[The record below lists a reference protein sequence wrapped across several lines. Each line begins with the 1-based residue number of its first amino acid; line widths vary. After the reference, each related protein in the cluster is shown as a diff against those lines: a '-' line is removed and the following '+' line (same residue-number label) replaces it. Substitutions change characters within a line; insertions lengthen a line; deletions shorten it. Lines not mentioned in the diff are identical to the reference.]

1 LSLILD
7 EHRQYLA
14 DAPRLAAFEAA
25 LKELV
30 RPDHVVLD
38 LASGSSIL
46 GMLAARAGAR
56 QVYSVEYSG
65 MTQVARELCQANG
78 LADRVNCI
86 QGLSTEIELP
96 QPADLLVADQIG
108 RFGFEVGIIADFADA
123 RRRLLKPGAIIVPS
137 AVELWVA
144 PVQADEMWRQLEFW
158 RTPVAGFDFSSARP
172 IALNT
177 GYPTNYTPDQ
187 LLAEPVRLGTLD
199 LTTDMPAALRLGAGM
214 RVNRAA
220 TMHGIGGWFVARLS
234 PGVRLTNSPLAADRI
249 NRRNVFFPIGQPL
262 SLVPEDRIEL
272 AMHIVA
278 DDLRVTW
285 NVTVTDAAGGAKGR
299 FRHSTW
305 RGMLLSRE
313 DLAKSRPDYVPRLTP
328 RGRARRSVLEL
339 CEEGRTLAE
348 IESEFYRRHRELF
361 TSPAQAAHFVAEVII
376 PYAR

>member
-1 LSLILD
+1 MSLILD

-14 DAPRLAAFEAA
+14 DRPRLAAFEAA

-38 LASGSSIL
+38 LASGSGIL

-56 QVYSVEYSG
+56 HVYSVEYGG
-65 MTQVARELCQANG
+65 MTQVAREVCRANG
-78 LADRVNCI
+78 FADRITCI
-86 QGLSTEIELP
+86 QGLSTQIELP
-96 QPADLLVADQIG
+96 QLADLLVADQIG
-108 RFGFEVGIIADFADA
+108 RFGFEVGIVEHFADA
-123 RRRLLKPGAIIVPS
+123 RRRLLKPGAIVVPS
-137 AVELWVA
+137 AVDLWVA
-144 PVQADEMWRQLEFW
+144 PVRADEMWRQLEFW
-158 RTPVAGFDFSSARP
+158 REPVAGFDFSAARA

-177 GYPTNYTPDQ
+177 GYPTNYTRDQ
-187 LLAEPVRLGTLD
+187 LLAEPARLGTLD
-199 LTTDMPAALRLGAGM
+199 LTTDTPGALSLSAGM
-214 RVNRAA
+214 SATRAA
-220 TMHGIGGWFVARLS
+220 TMHGIGGWFEARLS

-262 SLVPEDRIEL
+262 AIRADDRVEL
-272 AMHIVA
+272 TMHIVSE
-278 DDLRVTW
+278 DLRVTW
-285 NVTVTDAAGGAKGR
+285 NVAITDAAGVEKGR

-328 RGRARRSVLEL
+328 WGRARRSVLEL

-348 IESEFYRRHRELF
+348 VEQEFYQRHRELF
-361 TSPAQAAHFVAEVII
+361 ASPAQAAHFVAEVII

>member
-1 LSLILD
+1 MSLILD